1 METVERDYAPKGVKF
16 YYIYKS
22 LAHPENNGYVTPFSL
37 EERLMHVAEAK
48 RTLGSRIPWLC
59 DTMDNQFK
67 HELGN
72 RPNSEFV
79 IDPEGKIVSS
89 RDWSN
94 PTALRDDLERLV
106 GKVDSPTL
114 LADLN
119 MPQRKPPKRAPTGIV
134 KRIQLPGQMSPV
146 KIEALESNTPHYA
159 KLRAEL
165 SSDQFYLG
173 FFLDP
178 LYKVH
183 WNNKAPTLSFSIT
196 APDEISVTPTE
207 GKASIV
213 KVDADADPREFL
225 VTVSGSSPDPMKVVV
240 KYFACDDAET
250 FCIPVTQEY
259 LVTMERDPDGGSRR
273 SASGRGR
280 PGGTRGLSS
289 RPGFSGQAGRSSGR
303 DGGASS
309 PQNSNRMREMIRR
322 VPVLSALDQNED
334 GILSAD
340 EIEKAPDL
348 LRQVD
353 RNGDGQITASETAP
367 RPPEAQHRPPG
378 RSR

>member
-1 METVERDYAPKGVKF
+1 LETVERDYAPKGVQF

-94 PTALRDDLERLV
+94 PTALREDLERLV

-114 LADLN
+114 PADLN
-119 MPQRKPPKRAPTGIV
+119 MPQRKPPERAPTGIV

-165 SSDQFYLG
+165 SSDQLYLG

-183 WNNKAPTLSFSIT
+183 WNNKAPTLSFSIS
-196 APDEISVTPTE
+196 APDEITVTPTE

-225 VTVSGSSPDPMKVVV
+225 VTVSGSSPEPMKVVV
-240 KYFACDDAET
+240 QYFACDDAET

-273 SASGRGR
+273 SAGGRR
-280 PGGTRGLSS
+280 RQGGTRGSSS
-289 RPGFSGQAGRSSGR
+289 RSGFSGQSGRSSGR

-340 EIEKAPDL
+340 EIERAPDL

-367 RPPEAQHRPPG
+367 RPPESQRRPPG